1 MSLAPLRPPPALRS
15 AIADV
20 AKRPGAY
27 NRGMATT
34 DYEAVPA
41 VAGDADTSSQSTLV
55 MKFGGTSVADT
66 DRLKAVAKRIVAARE
81 QGERVVAVLSAM
93 GDSTDDLV
101 ALAHEMSPRPKPR
114 ELDMLISVG
123 ERISCAL
130 AAMAIHDLGH
140 EAISLTGSQ
149 AGIVTDTS
157 HGKAKIVDVR
167 ASRIHEA
174 LDAGRIVLVA
184 GFQGV
189 STDFDITTLG
199 RGGSD
204 ISAVALAVAL
214 GAGVC
219 EIYTD
224 VDGVFTA
231 DPRVVAEARK
241 LHAVSYE
248 EMLEMA
254 ASGAKVLQLRSV
266 EFARNHGVTLHV
278 RSSFNPAAG
287 TWVIEEDERMLEKAM
302 ISGVTHTLEEALY
315 WVEGVSAARLF
326 SALAEGG
333 VNVDTIVQV
342 ADDEIVFSAPTD
354 DATSVAEILD
364 GLGLQWRS
372 RDDLGKVSLIGA
384 GMKSHPGVAAKMFAV
399 LDEESIE
406 AQIVT
411 TSPIKVACH
420 VPRDDVERAV
430 RALHHAFELHRPDAE
445 RPHAG

>member
-1 MSLAPLRPPPALRS
+1 MTE
-15 AIADV
+15 I
-20 AKRPGAY
+20 
-27 NRGMATT
+27 ATT

-41 VAGDADTSSQSTLV
+41 VAGQTDDAPVGTVV
-55 MKFGGTSVADT
+55 MKFGGTSVADSE
-66 DRLKAVAKRIVAARE
+66 RLKAVAKRIVAARE
-81 QGERVVAVLSAM
+81 RGARVVAVLSAM
-93 GDSTDDLV
+93 GDTTDDLV
-101 ALAHEMSPRPKPR
+101 SLAYEVSPRPEPR

-140 EAISLTGSQ
+140 EVISLTGSQ
-149 AGIVTDTS
+149 AGIVTDTT

-167 ASRIHEA
+167 AKRIHEA
-174 LDAGRIVLVA
+174 LDEGKIVLVA

-189 STDFDITTLG
+189 STDLDITTLG

-204 ISAVALAVAL
+204 ITAVALASAL
-214 GAGVC
+214 GAEAC
-219 EIYTD
+219 EICTD
-224 VDGVFTA
+224 VEGVFTA
-231 DPRVVAEARK
+231 DPRMVPEARK

-266 EFARNHGVTLHV
+266 EFARNHEVKLHV
-278 RSSFNPAAG
+278 RSSFGPATG

-315 WVEGVSAARLF
+315 WVEGVGPAKLF
-326 SALAEGG
+326 AALADAG
-333 VNVDTIVQV
+333 VNVDTIVQTS
-342 ADDEIVFSAPTD
+342 DSEIVFSAPTSD
-354 DATSVAEILD
+354 HDEVARVLE
-364 GLGLQWRS
+364 GLGVTWRS

-384 GMKSHPGVAAKMFAV
+384 GMKSHPGVAARMFAV

-406 AQIVT
+406 PRIVT

-420 VPRDDVERAV
+420 VPREDVERAV
-430 RALHHAFELHRPDAE
+430 KALHHAFELHRADAE
-445 RPHAG
+445 RQHG

>member
-1 MSLAPLRPPPALRS
+1 
-15 AIADV
+15 
-20 AKRPGAY
+20 
-27 NRGMATT
+27 
-34 DYEAVPA
+34 
-41 VAGDADTSSQSTLV
+41 
-55 MKFGGTSVADT
+55 MKFGGTSVGDT
-66 DRLKAVAKRIVAARE
+66 ERLKAVAKRIVSAHD
-81 QGERVVAVLSAM
+81 QGTRVVAVLSAM
-93 GDSTDDLV
+93 GHSTDDLV
-101 ALAHEMSPRPKPR
+101 ALAYQVSPHPKPR

-149 AGIVTDTS
+149 AGIVTDTT

-167 ASRIHEA
+167 AKRIHEA
-174 LDAGRIVLVA
+174 LDQGRVVLVA

-189 STDFDITTLG
+189 STDLDITTLG

-204 ISAVALAVAL
+204 TTAVALAVAL
-214 GAGVC
+214 GAHVC

-231 DPRVVAEARK
+231 DPRLVPEARK

-266 EFARNHGVTLHV
+266 EFARNHGVKLHV
-278 RSSFNPAAG
+278 RSSFGAADG
-287 TWVIEEDERMLEKAM
+287 TWIIEEDERMLEKAM
-302 ISGVTHTLEEALY
+302 ISGVTHTLEETLY
-315 WVEGVSAARLF
+315 WVEGVSASRLF
-326 SALAEGG
+326 AELAAAG
-333 VNVDTIVQV
+333 VNVDTIVQTGV
-342 ADDEIVFSAPTD
+342 AEIVFSAPSE
-354 DATSVAEILD
+354 DATAAAAALD
-364 GLGLQWRS
+364 GLGVSWRD

-406 AQIVT
+406 PEIVT

-420 VPRDDVERAV
+420 VRREDVERAV

-445 RPHAG
+445 RQHVE